1 MKKIITYG
9 VRNYE
14 LPTFEKLKEK
24 YDVEFVY
31 RDIYLSNDC
40 KEDAYGYEYVMVRGN
55 CFLNEDSLRALKE
68 HGMKVLLTRTAGY
81 NHIDIAA
88 CKKLDIP
95 VAFVPGYSPNSVA
108 ELTVSLG
115 MSLLRNLPYT
125 LQRTSAKNF
134 VVTDRMFSREVRECT
149 VGILGCGKIGRTTGQ
164 LFKGLGA
171 KVIWI

>member
-40 KEDAYGYEYVMVRGN
+40 KEDAYGYEYVMIRGN

-95 VAFVPGYSPNSVA
+95 VCTWIFTKFCCRINSIIRYVFIKKIA
-108 ELTVSLG
+108 LYFT
-115 MSLLRNLPYT
+115 
-125 LQRTSAKNF
+125 KN
-134 VVTDRMFSREVRECT
+134 
-149 VGILGCGKIGRTTGQ
+149 
-164 LFKGLGA
+164 
-171 KVIWI
+171 